1 MIDEKLKSIET
12 FSDKKLISGFIFF
25 TFSTHELNKTKNEIN
40 KKYNITKEQEEE
52 NKKTNNVDPCYAF
65 I

>member
-40 KKYNITKEQEEE
+40 KKYNITKE
-52 NKKTNNVDPCYAF
+52 
-65 I
+65 